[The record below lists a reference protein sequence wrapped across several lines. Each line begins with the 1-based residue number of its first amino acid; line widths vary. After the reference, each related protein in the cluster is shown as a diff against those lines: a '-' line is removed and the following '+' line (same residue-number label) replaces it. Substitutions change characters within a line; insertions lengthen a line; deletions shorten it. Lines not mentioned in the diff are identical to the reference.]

1 MKGDIGV
8 RLLVTGG
15 LGFIGSNFVR
25 YSIKKNHRV
34 VNLDMLTYAGN
45 PENLGDIECSP
56 AYRLIRGDIAD
67 TRLIEKTI
75 GPDIDAVVN
84 FAAESHVDRSIS
96 DPAPFIKTNVLG
108 TQTLLKAVLKANLLN
123 KSRQGSPIRFI
134 QVSTDEVYGSLGTE
148 GCFTEESPLSPNNPY
163 SASKAAA
170 DLLALSYHRTYGLPV
185 IITRCSNNYGPYQYP
200 EKLIPLAITNALRD
214 IPIPIYGDGLYT
226 RDWVHVQDHCRAIEM
241 VAASGAGDGEVFNI
255 GGGNERTN
263 IEIATGILRILNKPL
278 TLLRFVEDRSGHD
291 RRYAVNY
298 GKILDRLGWR
308 PEMPFSAG
316 LEETVGWYVK
326 NARWW
331 EGLKNRERQYQALN

>member
-1 MKGDIGV
+1 V

>member
-1 MKGDIGV
+1 M